1 MKYLLILPVLF
12 LSGCF
17 TANREEN
24 TATIKEETR
33 TGVEA
38 GKPTNVHIITR
49 EQTETQEKASAGV
62 DIQAAIKA
70 AVSASMG
77 DISSTLAALKPQDL
91 SPFLAKL
98 DNIKQTDLSPV
109 LAKFSALESK
119 APQGTDWEALA
130 AAAASAL
137 IPAAGAGFVLH
148 KKAKEAE
155 ARAHAANER
164 SIYYAEKVDPETA
177 GSYHPQDT
185 RKKI

>member
-1 MKYLLILPVLF
+1 MKLFYILPILI

-33 TGVEA
+33 TGIES
-38 GKPTNVHIITR
+38 GKPTNVHIVTR

-77 DISSTLAALKPQDL
+77 DLSGTLAALKPQDL
-91 SPFLAKL
+91 GPILAKF
-98 DNIKQTDLSPV
+98 DSIKQTDLSPV
-109 LAKFSALESK
+109 LAKVSALEAK
-119 APQGTDWEALA
+119 APQGTDWAALA

-137 IPAAGAGFVLH
+137 IPAAGAGVVLH
-148 KKAKEAE
+148 KKAKDAE